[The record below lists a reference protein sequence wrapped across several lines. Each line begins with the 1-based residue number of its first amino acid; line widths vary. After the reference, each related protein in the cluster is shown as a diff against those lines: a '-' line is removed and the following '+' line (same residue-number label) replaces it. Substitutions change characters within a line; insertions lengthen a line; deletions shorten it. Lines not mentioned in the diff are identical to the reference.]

1 MLQRTKNPNNMR
13 LDNSNT
19 EVILGRY
26 FGSNEDSKF
35 AIDFEDLE
43 NVRFYELNRADGSG
57 RCDRIKASFHVG
69 GEKFT
74 VDAPLGKDVLVASNV
89 ELLREGQLSF
99 GKHGKPEAEDH
110 WLITRGKIGRE
121 FPTAGEKAD

>member
-1 MLQRTKNPNNMR
+1 MR
-13 LDNSNT
+13 LDNSNA

-26 FGSNEDSKF
+26 FGSNEDSRF
-35 AIDFEDLE
+35 SIDFEDLE
-43 NVRFYELNRADGSG
+43 SVRFYELNRKDNSG
-57 RCDRIKASFHVG
+57 RCDRIKASFHIG

-99 GKHGKPEAEDH
+99 GKHGKPNAEPH
-110 WLITRGKIGRE
+110 WLVTRGKIGKE
-121 FPTAGEKAD
+121 FPVADEEVD

>member
-1 MLQRTKNPNNMR
+1 MR

-26 FGSNEDSKF
+26 FGNEDDSKF

-43 NVRFYELNRADGSG
+43 NVRFYELNRKDNSG
-57 RCDRIKASFHVG
+57 RCDRIRASFHLM

-74 VDAPLGKDVLVASNV
+74 VDAPLGRDILVMSNV

-99 GKHGKPEAEDH
+99 GKHGKAGAEDH
-110 WLITRGKIGRE
+110 WLVTRGKIGKK
-121 FPTAGEKAD
+121 FPAADEAMD